1 MSFIGGN
8 LQDIESSAARLVDS
22 GAMAVATGA
31 DTHGAAVVL
40 ADAVDQAM
48 TQLVSRFEGIA
59 ESLSAEITQSHAVLA
74 GSDWQGQSRENAIVM
89 KEELLAQ
96 VNAVLGSAT
105 ASLSSEKATFIAR
118 SQALVESVQ
127 SDFQRVMNDV
137 DMRYAGLAEAT
148 RRTRENLELADQTIR
163 VG

>member
-8 LQDIESSAARLVDS
+8 LQDIEASAARLVDS
-22 GAMAVATGA
+22 GAMAVSSGA
-31 DTHGAAVVL
+31 DTHGAALVL

-48 TQLVSRFEGIA
+48 SQLVARFEGIA
-59 ESLSAEITQSHAVLA
+59 DSLSAEIAQSHAVLA
-74 GSDWQGQSRENAIVM
+74 GSNWQGKSRENAVIM

-105 ASLSSEKATFIAR
+105 ANLSSEKATFIAR
-118 SQALVESVQ
+118 SQSLVEAVQ
-127 SDFQRVMNDV
+127 TDFQRVMSDV
-137 DMRYAGLAEAT
+137 DAQYAGLADAA

-163 VG
+163 FG